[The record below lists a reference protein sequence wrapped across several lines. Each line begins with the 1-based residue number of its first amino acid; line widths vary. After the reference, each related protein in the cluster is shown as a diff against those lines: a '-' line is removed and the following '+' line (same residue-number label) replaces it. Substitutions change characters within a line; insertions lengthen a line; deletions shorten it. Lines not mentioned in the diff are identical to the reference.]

1 MPIYQCSTQA
11 GMLSDELKADLSRA
25 ITDAHCEQDI
35 KDAMSLGADVRS
47 HILRMVGF
55 C

>member
-1 MPIYQCSTQA
+1 MIGT
-11 GMLSDELKADLSRA
+11 

-35 KDAMSLGADVRS
+35 KDAMALGADVRS
-47 HILRMVGF
+47 HILRMAWV